1 MSDKIR
7 DILIVEDNPEM
18 RANLVTLARECFP
31 RADVTEAG
39 TIREATAT
47 LRKATFDL
55 ALVDLNL
62 PDGEGHAFIR
72 DCARVSPDTICIIVT
87 VMATDAAVVSALA
100 AGASGYLL
108 KTDPPALWKLHMEQ
122 IISGVPVLSPS
133 IARRIM
139 EHFRRTAPA
148 FETDERLTVRESEVL
163 SLIARG
169 MRIPEVSRQ
178 IGVADSTVATHIK
191 NIYRKLGISNRAEAA
206 IHAARLGLL

>member
-1 MSDKIR
+1 MSEEIR
-7 DILIVEDNPEM
+7 NILIIEDNAEM
-18 RANLVTLARECFP
+18 RANLVELVHSCFP
-31 RADVTEAG
+31 TAEVTEAG
-39 TIREATAT
+39 TIHAAKTT
-47 LRKATFDL
+47 LRKSTFDL

-62 PDGEGHAFIR
+62 PDGEGHEFLR
-72 DCARVSPDTICIIVT
+72 ESARVSPDTICIIVT

-122 IISGVPVLSPS
+122 IITGVPVLSPS

-148 FETDERLTVRESEVL
+148 FDTDERLTARESEVL

-169 MRIPEVSRQ
+169 LRIPEVSDQ